1 MNKLKRFILQIC
13 FFLFIS
19 LSVFCENSE
28 SKVLNSLASVAFA
41 DGCRSYSAGDWET
54 AVILLKKAA
63 GFSENLTSD
72 TYYMLINAEL
82 KTGENEEALSYCDY
96 FLYNFP
102 NSDYIPRVKY
112 LKGRILFNL
121 QEYERSVIELSDFC
135 HQYENDEMYAN
146 ALFYIAESMY
156 DCYQY
161 DEACLVYERI
171 VSEFSDSE
179 KAVVARYRLESVAQ
193 RSREEKLLYLLKQT
207 GEEYL
212 SAKEEYEKQLRLNNS
227 ESVYTAKQK
236 LQDTKDKNAELERQV
251 LELEAQIDS
260 LNQEVSKI
268 QDQRD
273 DYAQQVRTAQE
284 ERKAFEEAALKS
296 AKEKAELEAIVNET
310 SRANVYAPYG
320 NNLPY
325 TVNSQ
330 GVQGQ
335 TTGSVPY
342 NTQTQQTTGNYPYNA
357 GTQQITGSYPYNTGT
372 QQTTGSYPYNTQT
385 QQTTGNY
392 PYSAGTQQT
401 TGSYPYNAGTQQTT
415 GNYPYNAQTQQTTGS
430 YQYNTGTQ
438 QTTGNVPYNTQTQQ
452 STGSY
457 PYNAGTQQTTGN
469 YSYNTQTQ
477 QSTGNV
483 PYNTQAQQTTGNYPY
498 NTGTQQTTGNY
509 PYSAGT
515 QQTTGSYPYN
525 TGTQQTTGIDT
536 SLPATENTTAD
547 DDLTDDDLTDD
558 DLTDDELT
566 EEEKKAAVAAEKLQS
581 LKLKALEAQK
591 RAESSN

>member
-19 LSVFCENSE
+19 LSVFCEKTE
-28 SKVLNSLASVAFA
+28 SKVLNSLAGIAFA
-41 DGCRSYSAGDWET
+41 DGCRSYSVGDWET

-63 GFSENLTSD
+63 GFPENLTSD

-82 KTGENEEALSYCDY
+82 KIGENEDALSYCDY
-96 FLYNFP
+96 FLHNFP
-102 NSDYIPRVKY
+102 NSDYISRVKY

-161 DEACLVYERI
+161 DEACLVYGRI

-236 LQDTKDKNAELERQV
+236 LQDTKDKNAELERQI
-251 LELEAQIDS
+251 LELESQIDL
-260 LNQEVSKI
+260 LNQELAKI
-268 QDQRD
+268 QEQRD

-284 ERKAFEEAALKS
+284 ERKEFEEAALKS

-310 SRANVYAPYG
+310 SRANVYVPYG
-320 NNLPY
+320 TNLPY

-330 GVQGQ
+330 GGQG
-335 TTGSVPY
+335 
-342 NTQTQQTTGNYPYNA
+342 
-357 GTQQITGSYPYNTGT
+357 I
-372 QQTTGSYPYNTQT
+372 
-385 QQTTGNY
+385 
-392 PYSAGTQQT
+392 
-401 TGSYPYNAGTQQTT
+401 
-415 GNYPYNAQTQQTTGS
+415 
-430 YQYNTGTQ
+430 Q

-452 STGSY
+452 STG
-457 PYNAGTQQTTGN
+457 N
-469 YSYNTQTQ
+469 Y
-477 QSTGNV
+477 
-483 PYNTQAQQTTGNYPY
+483 PYNTQPQQTTGNYPY

-509 PYSAGT
+509 PYNTQT
-515 QQTTGSYPYN
+515 QQASGNVPYN
-525 TGTQQTTGIDT
+525 NNAYSNNSQKFQTPASGS
-536 SLPATENTTAD
+536 SLPGTENTTMD
-547 DDLTDDDLTDD
+547 DDLLDD

-566 EEEKKAAVAAEKLQS
+566 EEEKKAAEAAEKLQS